1 MYREEDLIVD
11 IKVKQYNPLILKQ
24 MDTTK
29 INFKLLDGGLVFD
42 ISELEPGIVFTK
54 PNNTVVLQSSNII
67 KEGNTITVTL
77 IEDCLRLSG
86 HAKMEVELKQN
97 TEVVSS
103 FLIPIEIEPT
113 GKGKVESTNTPNY
126 IEALEEAIKQEKIRQ
141 EAEKERVTN
150 ENTRKSNEETRED
163 AETTRI
169 TSEEARA
176 TAEATRI
183 TNENTRTN
191 NEETRQNAETTRI
204 ANEEARVAAES
215 QRVEE
220 FEEIKQNS
228 ISVNTGDVAQLKKDV
243 IINRNVIVTTAEI
256 PQNTDYTI
264 PIPYKVGNNSLEV
277 YYMEDKLVKTTDDL
291 EGHYKEV
298 GEVGSISN
306 KIQFDRWG
314 QAVPINRTIEFIVRG
329 NYNNDTN
336 EGNE

>member
-1 MYREEDLIVD
+1 MYREEALTID

-29 INFKLLDGGLVFD
+29 INFKLLDSGLIFD
-42 ISELEPGIVFTK
+42 ISDLEPSIVFTK
-54 PNNTVVLQSSNII
+54 PDNTVVLQSSNIT
-67 KEGNTITVTL
+67 KEGNIITVTL
-77 IEDCLRLSG
+77 LEDCLRLNG
-86 HAKMEVELKQN
+86 QANIEIELKKDTQ
-97 TEVVSS
+97 VVSS

-113 GKGKVESTNTPNY
+113 GKGKVESSNTLNY

-141 EAEKERVTN
+141 EAEKERVSSEKVRQSSEEARESAEETRIANEEARTKAETSRISN
-150 ENTRKSNEETRED
+150 ENTRKNNEETRED

-169 TSEEARA
+169 T
-176 TAEATRI
+176 
-183 TNENTRTN
+183 
-191 NEETRQNAETTRI
+191 
-204 ANEEARVAAES
+204 NEEARIAAEN

-228 ISVNTGDVAQLKKDV
+228 TTVNVGDVAQLKKDV
-243 IINRNVIVTTAEI
+243 IIKRSVIITTVQI
-256 PQNTDYTI
+256 PENTDYEI

>member
-29 INFKLLDGGLVFD
+29 LKFKLLDDGLVFD
-42 ISELEPGIVFTK
+42 ISELEPSIVFTK
-54 PNNTVVLQSSNII
+54 PDNTVVLQSSNIT
-67 KEGNTITVTL
+67 KEGNIITVTL

-86 HAKMEVELKQN
+86 HAKMEVELKKDTQ
-97 TEVVSS
+97 VVSS
-103 FLIPIEIEPT
+103 FLIPIEIEAT

-176 TAEATRI
+176 IAEATRI

-204 ANEEARVAAES
+204 ANEEARIVAES

-228 ISVNTGDVAQLKKDV
+228 TIVNVGDVVQLKKDV
-243 IINRNVIVTTAEI
+243 IIKRSAIITTVQI
-256 PQNTDYTI
+256 PENTDYEI